1 MDRWPKEAEAATV
14 EVEDEA
20 DEEAEFDAEGL
31 GPERCS

>member
-1 MDRWPKEAEAATV
+1 MERWPKGAEAATV

-20 DEEAEFDAEGL
+20 DEEAEFEGL